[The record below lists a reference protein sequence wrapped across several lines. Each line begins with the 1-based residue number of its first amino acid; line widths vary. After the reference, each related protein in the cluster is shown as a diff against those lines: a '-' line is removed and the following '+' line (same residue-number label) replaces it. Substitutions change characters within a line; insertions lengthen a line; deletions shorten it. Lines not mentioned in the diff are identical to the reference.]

1 MDTLKKYYRIDR
13 RNISFIRFIF
23 EGYDGI
29 ALVTTINAAEGLVR
43 LSIAPGCLEE
53 VESVIKKLQKKV
65 LIEETVNNQ
74 TNADET

>member
-13 RNISFIRFIF
+13 RNISFLRFIF

-74 TNADET
+74 TNVDET